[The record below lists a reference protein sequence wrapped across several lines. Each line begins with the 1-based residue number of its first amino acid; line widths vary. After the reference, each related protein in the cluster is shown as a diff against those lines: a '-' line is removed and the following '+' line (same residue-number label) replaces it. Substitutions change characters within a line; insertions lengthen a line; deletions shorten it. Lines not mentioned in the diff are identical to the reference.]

1 MSQDLVNM
9 LIKNSGV
16 DRKVLSQE
24 IEKIKDLFITK
35 KIDYD
40 KVNQLINNAYNIDF
54 DNLRDCCFE
63 GNKIEL
69 NKNLWQISIGTEKA
83 YLYLASLNNR
93 VEKLIDLNKL
103 LAEKNDID
111 LTIDTA
117 KPRIFWK
124 DKVNF
129 KKQLKIWNSRKLEE
143 AKKIIFQTEIVVK
156 TKLNSLS
163 DVLIKKL
170 LVELCC
176 LAEPTS

>member
-1 MSQDLVNM
+1 MC
-9 LIKNSGV
+9 IR
-16 DRKVLSQE
+16 DR
-24 IEKIKDLFITK
+24 
-35 KIDYD
+35 
-40 KVNQLINNAYNIDF
+40 
-54 DNLRDCCFE
+54 

-69 NKNLWQISIGTEKA
+69 NKNLGQISIGTEKA
-83 YLYLASLNNR
+83 YLYLGSLNSR